1 MAATTTAPPQTVDK
15 RPAKKKRGSA
25 TKPKTPWWLWI
36 VVTVIVVFCLF
47 PFYWMIN
54 ISLKTGADL
63 TSGTAYPP
71 DPTLKNYQ
79 SIFQNGDFTRAL
91 LNSAVVSV
99 ATTTLALVVGS
110 FCAYALARLRFRG
123 KFAILALVLS
133 ITTFP
138 AIAIA
143 APLFRLWSDIG
154 IYNTWIG
161 LIIPNLTFALP
172 LTIYILVSFFK
183 EIPRDLE
190 EAALVDGATYF
201 QAFRKVV
208 VPLAAPGLATAGI
221 LTFIGVW
228 NEFLFVDHAHV
239 VLERAHRPGGDR
251 VLHRVDAVRVA
262 PRDDLGGIGRHLGP
276 ADLPR
281 AVLPEAH
288 RRGPDRRRGQ
298 GLKGA
303 TPTWPRSS
311 STTSS
316 SGTRTASR
324 PSST

>member
-1 MAATTTAPPQTVDK
+1 MAATTAEAPQAART
-15 RPAKKKRGSA
+15 RRKKKGGDAA
-25 TKPKTPWWLWI
+25 TAKTPWWLYLVVAAI
-36 VVTVIVVFCLF
+36 VIFCLF
-47 PFYWMIN
+47 PFYWMIS

-63 TSGTAYPP
+63 TNGSAYPP
-71 DPTLKNYQ
+71 NPTLENYQ
-79 SIFQNGDFTRAL
+79 SVFQNGDFTRAL

-99 ATTTLALVVGS
+99 VTTVAALTVGS

-123 KFAILALVLS
+123 KFPILALVLS

-154 IYNTWIG
+154 IFNTWIG

-172 LTIYILVSFFK
+172 LAIYILVSFFK
-183 EIPRDLE
+183 EIPKDLE

-228 NEFLFVDHAHV
+228 NEFLFAIT
-239 VLERAHRPGGDR
+239 L
-251 VLHRVDAVRVA
+251 
-262 PRDDLGGIGRHLGP
+262 
-276 ADLPR
+276 
-281 AVLPEAH
+281 
-288 RRGPDRRRGQ
+288 
-298 GLKGA
+298 
-303 TPTWPRSS
+303 
-311 STTSS
+311 TSS
-316 SGTRTASR
+316 PKARTVPAAIAFFTGSTQFERPLGTISAASVIISVPLIFLVLFFQKRIVAGLTAGAVKG
-324 PSST
+324 